1 MIAFR
6 KEHGA
11 LRMRSARDVME
22 NLLCLDTK
30 IPSVTAFLIRGA
42 VENEPDEAII
52 MVFNPTAEKAR
63 IKLPAGD
70 WCVCIHG
77 TQAGTETLAVIRD
90 WAEAAPISALV
101 LVKRR
106 KKMIYQTVCGDQLS
120 ALGFGTMRLPTLADG
135 TIDEPLVEK
144 MVAYAMDHGVNYFD
158 TAVPYHSGMSEIVMG
173 RVLSKYP
180 RESYRLAD
188 KFPGH
193 QIASGYDPKAI
204 FEEQLKKCGV
214 EYFDY
219 YLLHN
224 VYEKSIETYLDPRW
238 GIMEYFIEQK
248 RLGRIRHLG
257 FSTHGRL
264 DLIRRFLDLYG
275 EHMEFCQ
282 IQLNYLDWT
291 LQDAKAKY
299 ELLES
304 RGIPVWVM
312 EPVRGGKLAKL
323 ADTAEAKLKELRPN
337 DSVPGWCFRFLQGLP
352 NVKMILS
359 GMSNMDHVVDNI
371 RTFETSAPLNAQ
383 ELAAVMEI
391 AESMKNSV
399 PCTACRYCTDGCP
412 KGLDIPT
419 LIAILNDLR
428 VAPVTN
434 TAMMLE
440 FAPEEKRPSACIAC
454 GKCTRICP
462 QGIDIPGALAELTEV
477 LKTVPSWAAISKVR
491 EEEQKKL
498 RETLK

>member
-1 MIAFR
+1 
-6 KEHGA
+6 
-11 LRMRSARDVME
+11 
-22 NLLCLDTK
+22 
-30 IPSVTAFLIRGA
+30 
-42 VENEPDEAII
+42 
-52 MVFNPTAEKAR
+52 
-63 IKLPAGD
+63 
-70 WCVCIHG
+70 
-77 TQAGTETLAVIRD
+77 
-90 WAEAAPISALV
+90 
-101 LVKRR
+101 
-106 KKMIYQTVCGDQLS
+106 MIYQEICGDRLS
-120 ALGFGTMRLPTLADG
+120 ALGFGAMRLPTLADG
-135 TIDEPLVEK
+135 SIDEALTEK
-144 MVAYAMDHGVNYFD
+144 MVAYALEHGVNYFD

-173 RVLSKYP
+173 RILGKYP
-180 RESYRLAD
+180 RDSYRLAD

-193 QIASGYDPKAI
+193 QIASSYDPAAI

-224 VYEKSIETYLDPRW
+224 VYEKSIETYLDSRW
-238 GIMEYFIEQK
+238 GILPYFIEQK
-248 RLGRIRHLG
+248 RLGRIKHLG

-264 DLIRRFLDLYG
+264 DLLRRFLDLYG

-304 RGIPVWVM
+304 HGIPVWVM

-323 ADTAEAKLKELRPN
+323 PESQEAQLKSLRPE
-337 DSVPGWCFRFLQGLP
+337 DSVPAWCFRFLQGLP

-359 GMSNMDHVVDNI
+359 GMTNMDHVVDNI
-371 RTFETSAPLNAQ
+371 RTFETSAPLNEE
-383 ELAAVMEI
+383 ELAAILEI
-391 AESMKNSV
+391 AESMKKSV

-412 KGLDIPT
+412 MGLDIPT

-454 GKCTRICP
+454 GKCSRICP
-462 QGIDIPGALAELTEV
+462 QGIDVPTVLAELTEV
-477 LKTVPSWAAISKVR
+477 LKKVPSWAAISKIR

-498 RETLK
+498 RASLQ

>member
-1 MIAFR
+1 
-6 KEHGA
+6 
-11 LRMRSARDVME
+11 
-22 NLLCLDTK
+22 
-30 IPSVTAFLIRGA
+30 
-42 VENEPDEAII
+42 
-52 MVFNPTAEKAR
+52 
-63 IKLPAGD
+63 
-70 WCVCIHG
+70 
-77 TQAGTETLAVIRD
+77 
-90 WAEAAPISALV
+90 
-101 LVKRR
+101 
-106 KKMIYQTVCGDQLS
+106 MIYSEICGDKLS
-120 ALGFGTMRLPTLADG
+120 ALGFGAMRLPTLTDG
-135 TIDEPLVEK
+135 TIDEALVEK
-144 MVAYAMDHGVNYFD
+144 MVAYAMDRGVNYFD

-173 RVLSKYP
+173 RVLGKYP
-180 RESYRLAD
+180 RDSYRLAD

-193 QIASGYDPKAI
+193 QIAASYDPAAT

-238 GIMEYFIEQK
+238 GILPYFIEQK

-323 ADTAEAKLKELRPN
+323 SDGQEAGLKDLRPEE
-337 DSVPGWCFRFLQGLP
+337 SVPAWCFRFLQGLP

-371 RTFETSAPLNAQ
+371 RTFETSKPLNEQ
-383 ELAAVMEI
+383 ELAAVMKI
-391 AESMKNSV
+391 AESLKNSV

-412 KGLDIPT
+412 MGLDIPT

-428 VAPVTN
+428 FAPVTN

-454 GKCTRICP
+454 GKCARICP
-462 QGIDIPGALAELTEV
+462 QGIDIPGVLAELTEL
-477 LKTVPSWAAISKVR
+477 LKTVPSWAAISKAR

-498 RETLK
+498 RQNLK

>member
-1 MIAFR
+1 
-6 KEHGA
+6 
-11 LRMRSARDVME
+11 
-22 NLLCLDTK
+22 
-30 IPSVTAFLIRGA
+30 
-42 VENEPDEAII
+42 
-52 MVFNPTAEKAR
+52 
-63 IKLPAGD
+63 
-70 WCVCIHG
+70 
-77 TQAGTETLAVIRD
+77 
-90 WAEAAPISALV
+90 
-101 LVKRR
+101 
-106 KKMIYQTVCGDQLS
+106 MIYQEICGDKLS
-120 ALGFGTMRLPTLADG
+120 ALGFGAMRLPTMADG
-135 TIDEPLVEK
+135 TIDEALVEK
-144 MVAYAMDHGVNYFD
+144 MVAYAMEHGVNYFD

-173 RVLSKYP
+173 RVLGKYP
-180 RESYRLAD
+180 RDSFRLAD
-188 KFPGH
+188 KYPGH
-193 QIASGYDPKAI
+193 QIASAYDPAAT

-238 GIMEYFIEQK
+238 DILPYFIEQK
-248 RLGRIRHLG
+248 RRGRIKHLG

-264 DLIRRFLDLYG
+264 DLLRRFLELYG

-304 RGIPVWVM
+304 HGIPVWVM

-323 ADTAEAKLKELRPN
+323 GDEQEGKLKALRPD
-337 DSVPGWCFRFLQGLP
+337 DSIPAWCFRFLQGLP

-371 RTFETSAPLNAQ
+371 RTFETAAPLN
-383 ELAAVMEI
+383 EEEMAAILEI
-391 AESMKNSV
+391 AESMKKSV

-412 KGLDIPT
+412 MGLDIPT

-454 GKCTRICP
+454 GKCSRICP
-462 QGIDIPGALAELTEV
+462 QGIDVPAVLAELTEV
-477 LKTVPSWAAISKVR
+477 LKKVPSWAAISKIR

-498 RETLK
+498 RQTLK